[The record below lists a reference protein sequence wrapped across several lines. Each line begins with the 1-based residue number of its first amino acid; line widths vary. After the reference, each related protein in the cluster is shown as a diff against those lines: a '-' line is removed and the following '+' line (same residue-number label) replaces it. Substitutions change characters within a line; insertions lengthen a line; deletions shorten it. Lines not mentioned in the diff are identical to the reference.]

1 MNRQFAEV
9 QNTII
14 WKDAQTLWLP
24 EKLKLKWDTAS
35 ITIRLAKL
43 QSWMV
48 PSVDKDVESLLKS
61 LQLSIAL
68 LGE

>member
-9 QNTII
+9 QKTSI

-24 EKLKLKWDTAS
+24 EKLKLKWDTTC
-35 ITIRLAKL
+35 ITVRLAKL

-48 PSVDKDVESLLKS
+48 PSVDKDVESLLKP
-61 LQLSIAL
+61 LQLPMAL
-68 LGE
+68 PGE